1 MTLPFRQTSSP
12 FRVKNFD
19 KSDKLE
25 KLIKRIDNVVTL
37 RSPLSQS
44 WVSAFV
50 PNINWSGKSPP
61 KITNQLFFGFP
72 SVGQAIGHVH
82 EDLCEMSR

>member
-19 KSDKLE
+19 KSNKLE
-25 KLIKRIDNVVTL
+25 KLFKRIDVVTL
-37 RSPLSQS
+37 RSPFSQS

-61 KITNQLFFGFP
+61 KINNQLFFGFP

-82 EDLCEMSR
+82 EDLCERSR